1 MSTHSL
7 AANPPRPRPVP
18 TLNNGDRLDADEYLR
33 RYRATAE
40 EVRAELVEGVVYMSS
55 PVSVYHGGPHADV
68 VGWLVIY
75 RVATPGTLV
84 ADNTTTKLDRK
95 NVPQPDAALY
105 VVPAFGGT
113 VTISDD
119 GLIQGAPEL
128 VVEIAYSSASYDL
141 GPKLTAYG
149 RNGIREY
156 VVWRTEE
163 GQLDW
168 FVLRN
173 GAYDPLQPGSDGIRR
188 SEVFPGLWLD
198 GSALLAGDMARVNAV
213 LQQGLQSPEHARFV
227 AELQARRT
235 S

>member
-1 MSTHSL
+1 MSTQSP

-33 RYRATAE
+33 RYRTTSE
-40 EVRAELVEGVVYMSS
+40 EVRAELIEGVVYMSS

-68 VGWLVIY
+68 VWWLGAY

-84 ADNTTTKLDRK
+84 ADNTTTRLDRK

-105 VVPAFGGT
+105 VAPNFGGT

-119 GLIQGAPEL
+119 GLIQGAPEF

-163 GQLDW
+163 GQLDR
-168 FVLRN
+168 FVLHG
-173 GAYDPLQPGSDGIRR
+173 GAYDALRPGLDGVHR

-198 GSALLAGDMARVNAV
+198 GAALLAGDVGRVNAV

-227 AELQARRT
+227 AELRARRT

>member
-1 MSTHSL
+1 MSTRALPGGS
-7 AANPPRPRPVP
+7 PRHRPIP
-18 TLNNGDRLDADEYLR
+18 TLNNGDRLDAEEYLR

-40 EVRAELVEGVVYMSS
+40 EVRAELIEGVVYMSS

-68 VGWLVIY
+68 IGWLVIY
-75 RVATPGTLV
+75 RIGTPGTLV
-84 ADNTTTKLDRK
+84 ADNTTTKLDRR

-105 VVPAFGGT
+105 VAPALGGT
-113 VTISDD
+113 VTITDD

-128 VVEIAYSSASYDL
+128 VVEIAFSSASYDL
-141 GPKLTAYG
+141 GPKLTAYA

-173 GAYDPLQPGSDGIRR
+173 ASYDPLAPGPDGILR

-198 GSALLAGDMARVNAV
+198 RAALLAGDMARVNAI

>member
-1 MSTHSL
+1 MSTRALQGGPLRH
-7 AANPPRPRPVP
+7 RPIP
-18 TLNNGDRLDADEYLR
+18 TLNNGDRLDAEEYLR
-33 RYRATAE
+33 RYRATSE
-40 EVRAELVEGVVYMSS
+40 DVRAELIEGVVYMSS

-75 RVATPGTLV
+75 RIGTPGTLV

-105 VVPAFGGT
+105 VASDFGGT
-113 VTISDD
+113 VTISDE

-141 GPKLTAYG
+141 GPKLTGYA

-156 VVWRTEE
+156 IVWQTEE
-163 GQLDW
+163 EQLDW

-173 GAYDPLQPGSDGIRR
+173 GAYDPLQPGPDGIHR

-198 GSALLAGDMARVNAV
+198 GPAMLAGDMARVNAV

-227 AELQARRT
+227 AGLQARRT

>member
-1 MSTHSL
+1 MSTRAL
-7 AANPPRPRPVP
+7 QGGTPRRRQIP
-18 TLNNGDRLDADEYLR
+18 TLNNGDRLDADEYMR
-33 RYRATAE
+33 RYWATSE
-40 EVRAELVEGVVYMSS
+40 DVRAELIEGVVYMSS

-68 VGWLVIY
+68 VWWLGSY

-105 VVPAFGGT
+105 VAPDFGGT
-113 VTISDD
+113 VTISED
-119 GLIQGAPEL
+119 GLLQGAPEL
-128 VVEIAYSSASYDL
+128 VAEIAYSSASYDL

-168 FVLRN
+168 FVLRD
-173 GAYDPLQPGSDGIRR
+173 GTYEPLQPGSDGTHR

-198 GSALLAGDMARVNAV
+198 GPALLAGDMARVNAV

-227 AELQARRT
+227 AELQARRP